1 MSSKKLNRRQFL
13 ATAALVTSSI
23 TLAAC
28 GATPTAT
35 PVPPTATK
43 PPAPT
48 NTPVP
53 AAPTAT
59 KPPAAAATAAPAA
72 PTAVPPT
79 AVPPTATPAGP
90 KVVTGGK
97 VTIAQWNPPDNL
109 QALNAKSSYA
119 IYPID
124 IIFGSLLTVNEK
136 LEFQPRIASKWEVS
150 KDLTTYTF
158 TINPKAKWHDGTPVS
173 AEDVEFTIWAI
184 THPQIETNRGSY
196 VASIKGLT
204 NAKRPEGVAAVEGV
218 KVVDKQTLQITLKG
232 PADPQYVLEAI
243 GQNVFLIPKHLLKDV
258 VPADFA
264 KAAFWTKP
272 VGAGAFKFKQYQTD
286 QFLELSRNDD
296 YVLGKPNLDTV
307 IVKVVPAASL
317 VAQLEKGEID
327 MTSGGGIGEVP
338 LDDWARA
345 KGLKNI
351 DAYSYVDVGYQYID
365 INYRAKKPTNNKLF
379 RQAVVTAINRKL
391 IVDSLLLG
399 EGMICNAPII
409 PATPYYSKATE
420 GKYPYDPAK
429 AKALLAES
437 KFDTSYVLKIMVPT
451 GNKVREL
458 SADVVQANLQDI
470 GLKVSIEKMEFATLR
485 TKQKEDTW
493 DLSFIGWGGSLDP
506 DVSSQYKTG
515 GQYNN
520 GGWSVK
526 AMDDL
531 LDKGVATADTA
542 ARKTIYNEFQN
553 LFVDELP
560 TIPLYWAN
568 RTVAVNKRV
577 MGAKHMLGTFNL
589 NRNIHEWW
597 VTDGK

>member
-1 MSSKKLNRRQFL
+1 M
-13 ATAALVTSSI
+13 TAALG
-23 TLAAC
+23 LAAC

-43 PPAPT
+43 PAPT

-53 AAPTAT
+53 PTAT
-59 KPPAAAATAAPAA
+59 KAPATAAPAA
-72 PTAVPPT
+72 PTATT
-79 AVPPTATPAGP
+79 APAAPTATPAP

-119 IYPID
+119 IFPVE
-124 IIFGSLLTVNEK
+124 IIFGTLLRVNEK
-136 LEFQPRIASKWEVS
+136 LEFLPRIANKWEIS

-158 TINPKAKWHDGTPVS
+158 SIDPKAKWHDGAPVT
-173 AEDVEFTIWAI
+173 AEDVEFTIWCI

-204 NAKRPEGVAAVEGV
+204 NSKRPAGVETVEGV
-218 KVVDKQTLQITLKG
+218 KVLDKQTLQINLKG

-258 VPADFA
+258 PPADFA
-264 KAAFWTKP
+264 KSAFWTKP
-272 VGAGAFKFKQYQTD
+272 VGAGAFKFKQYHTD
-286 QFLELSRNDD
+286 QFLELTRNDD
-296 YVLGKPNLDTV
+296 YVLGKPNLDTL
-307 IVKVVPAASL
+307 IIKVVPAASL

-327 MTSGGGIGEVP
+327 MTAGGGIGEIP
-338 LDDWARA
+338 IDDWARA

-351 DAYSYVDVGYQYID
+351 DAYSYVDNGYQYID
-365 INYRAKKPTNNKLF
+365 INYRANKPTNNKLF

-429 AKALLAES
+429 AKQLLAES
-437 KFDTSYVLKIMVPT
+437 KFDTSYVLKVMVPT

-485 TKQKEDTW
+485 TRQKEDTW

-506 DVSSQYKTG
+506 DVSSQFKTG

-520 GGWSVK
+520 GGWSLK
-526 AMDDL
+526 EMDEL
-531 LDKGVATADTA
+531 LEKGVATADTA
-542 ARKTIYNEFQN
+542 ERKKIYNAFQD
-553 LFVDELP
+553 LFVEHLP
-560 TIPLYWAN
+560 IIPLYWAN
-568 RTVAVNKRV
+568 RTVAINKRV
-577 MGAKHMLGTFNL
+577 MGARHMIGTFNL

>member
-1 MSSKKLNRRQFL
+1 V
-13 ATAALVTSSI
+13 TAALG
-23 TLAAC
+23 LAAC

-53 AAPTAT
+53 VPPTAT
-59 KPPAAAATAAPAA
+59 KPAAAATAAPAA
-72 PTAVPPT
+72 PTAVPPTAVPPT

-119 IYPID
+119 IFPVD
-124 IIFGSLLTVNEK
+124 IIYGSLLRVNEK
-136 LEFQPRIASKWEVS
+136 LEFLPRIASKYEVS

-158 TINPKAKWHDGTPVS
+158 TIDPKAKWHDGTPVT

-184 THPQIETNRGSY
+184 TDPAIETNRGSY
-196 VASIKGLT
+196 LATVKGLT
-204 NAKRPEGVAAVEGV
+204 NSKRPAGVNTVEGV
-218 KVVDKQTLQITLKG
+218 KVVDKQTIQITLKG

-243 GQNVFLIPKHLLKDV
+243 GQNIWLIPKHLLKDV
-258 VPADFA
+258 APADFG

-272 VGAGAFKFKQYQTD
+272 IGAGAFKFKQYQTD
-286 QFLELSRNDD
+286 QFLELVRNDD
-296 YVLGKPNLDTV
+296 YVLGKPNLDS
-307 IVKVVPAASL
+307 IIIKVVPAASL

-327 MTSGGGIGEVP
+327 LTAGGGIGEVP

-351 DAYSYVDVGYQYID
+351 DAISYVDNGYQYID

-379 RQAVVTAINRKL
+379 KQAITTAINRKL

-420 GKYPYDPAK
+420 GKYAYDPAK
-429 AKALLAES
+429 AKQLLAES
-437 KFDTSYVLKIMVPT
+437 KFDTSYVLKVMVPT

-470 GLKVSIEKMEFATLR
+470 GIKVSIEKMEFATLR

-506 DVSSQYKTG
+506 DVSSQFKTG

-520 GGWSVK
+520 GGWSLK

-531 LDKGVATADTA
+531 LDKGVATSDTA
-542 ARKTIYNEFQN
+542 ARKTIYNDFQN

-560 TIPLYWAN
+560 IIPLYWAN

-577 MGAKHMLGTFNL
+577 MGAKHMIGTFNL